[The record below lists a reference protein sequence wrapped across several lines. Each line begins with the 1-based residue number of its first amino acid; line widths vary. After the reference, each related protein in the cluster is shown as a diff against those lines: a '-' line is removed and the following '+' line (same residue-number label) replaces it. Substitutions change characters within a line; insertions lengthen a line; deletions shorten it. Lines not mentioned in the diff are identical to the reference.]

1 MYFQLLVHGI
11 TSWVHFMLWPEH
23 YALCFYWLVGQRLAL
38 EPVHLGNRGKKWVSG
53 FALYKEQRAWISST
67 AQSLGCSSVG
77 STSYR
82 IYHRS
87 LCSQFP
93 LEQGLCCWL
102 LLPWHALPPAS
113 PAAQL
118 WPQQGTSPGVAPEQL
133 INSCSVSCAI
143 AWQPGCLETHLEDVW
158 FTGIGQSVK
167 LISIPVILL
176 CLSFQK
182 QYCW

>member
-1 MYFQLLVHGI
+1 
-11 TSWVHFMLWPEH
+11 MLWPEH

-38 EPVHLGNRGKKWVSG
+38 EPVHLGNRGKKWVSS

-93 LEQGLCCWL
+93 LEQGCAAGSSCLGMLSLLPLQLPSCGRSRAPALVWL
-102 LLPWHALPPAS
+102 LSWYAK
-113 PAAQL
+113 
-118 WPQQGTSPGVAPEQL
+118 QL